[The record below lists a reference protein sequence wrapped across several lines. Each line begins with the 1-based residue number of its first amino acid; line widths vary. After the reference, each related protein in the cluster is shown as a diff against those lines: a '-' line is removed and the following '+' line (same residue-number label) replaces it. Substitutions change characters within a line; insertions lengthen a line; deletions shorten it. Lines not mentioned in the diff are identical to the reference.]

1 MYNKLTKAS
10 REAELCTIKAVKT
23 FTIYLKISQCAVASI
38 TVSYKKK
45 TLKNKRE
52 GMRKWETLGI

>member
-1 MYNKLTKAS
+1 MYNKLTKAY

>member
-1 MYNKLTKAS
+1 M
-10 REAELCTIKAVKT
+10 IKAVKT
-23 FTIYLKISQCAVASI
+23 FIIYLKISQCAVASI